1 MSSLPQTFPHH
12 RLDVYRVALE
22 AMAGVN
28 ALSIRIPRGHRS
40 MADQMKRSSTAVV
53 ALIAEGANRRGA
65 GEKRQ
70 KFTEA
75 RGEAGETAAWLEIL
89 VVLQLADEAEV
100 APTVHLL
107 SRVAAMLTRLI
118 QRSVT
123 S

>member
-12 RLDVYRVALE
+12 RLDAYRVALE
-22 AMAGVN
+22 AMVGVN
-28 ALSIRIPRGHRS
+28 VLARGIPRGHRS
-40 MADQMKRSSTAVV
+40 IADQMKRSSTAVV

-70 KFTEA
+70 RFTEA

-89 VVLQLADEAEV
+89 VVLELAEEAHV
-100 APTVHLL
+100 APTAHLL

-118 QRSVT
+118 QRNA
-123 S
+123 